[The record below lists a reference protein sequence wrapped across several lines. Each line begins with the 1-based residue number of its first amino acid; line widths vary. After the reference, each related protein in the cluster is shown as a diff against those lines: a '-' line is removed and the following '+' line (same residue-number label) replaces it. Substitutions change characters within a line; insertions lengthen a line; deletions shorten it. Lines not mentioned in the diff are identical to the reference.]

1 MMTYFVRILTRVVL
15 MSCLVVSVNINSLTS
30 STNAM
35 VISPILEVQNN
46 QLNSESALSVSATTI
61 FLAGIIVGYVV
72 DGVVIWSTGHSAAE
86 WTSIGLTHL
95 SNYIN
100 YLGNV
105 TQFRFSNRGEKFNYA
120 LNSSGCVWTG
130 PYIGG
135 VWNCPLRDIIE

>member
-1 MMTYFVRILTRVVL
+1 

-30 STNAM
+30 RTNAM
-35 VISPILEVQNN
+35 VISPILEEQNN

-61 FLAGIIVGYVV
+61 FLAGIVVGFVV
-72 DGVVIWSTGHSAAE
+72 DGVVIWSTRHSAAE
-86 WTSIGLTHL
+86 WTSIGLTYL

-100 YLGNV
+100 YLGNA

-120 LNSSGCVWTG
+120 LNSSCCVWTG